1 MICNYFFQILPH
13 DMVHNKGGQELL
25 SDMDTLTARV
35 NEFRAEQRQKN
46 QISTLPRTEDS
57 LIPPPSA
64 SETKGLLRPSP
75 TKNNSTTILKKDES
89 LKVALESG
97 VLSLN
102 DQAFKDRDK
111 SVNPDLV

>member
-1 MICNYFFQILPH
+1 
-13 DMVHNKGGQELL
+13 MVHNKGGQELL

-46 QISTLPRTEDS
+46 QINTLPRTEDS
-57 LIPPPSA
+57 LIPPPTA
-64 SETKGLLRPSP
+64 SETKGLLRATP
-75 TKNNSTTILKKDES
+75 TKNSTPILKKDES